1 MGLFDST
8 DEHPTSKIRRY
19 VITGLAFVVAVVLF
33 SWYMLRYHSQEKTVE
48 TFLNDVATG
57 NLQQAYGMWT
67 HSTDYSF
74 KDFLDDWGDQ
84 GYYGPVKSYH
94 IEGIK
99 DRGSG
104 VVVVV
109 ELSPY
114 SPFPADNDAVKHS
127 KTKEAR
133 LWVQFKGTNVS
144 EAPP

>member
-1 MGLFDST
+1 VGLFDT
-8 DEHPTSKIRRY
+8 TEEHPPSKIRRY
-19 VITGLAFVVAVVLF
+19 IITGLAFVAAVALF
-33 SWYMLRYHSQEKTVE
+33 SWYMLRYHAQEETVE
-48 TFLNDVATG
+48 TFLNLVVSG
-57 NLQQAYGMWT
+57 NMPQAYAMWT
-67 HSTDYSF
+67 HSPDYSL

-94 IEGIK
+94 IDGIK

-114 SPFPADNDAVKHS
+114 SPFPGNSDAVKHS
-127 KTKEAR
+127 KTKEAQ
-133 LWVQFKGTNVS
+133 LWVQFKGNTVS